1 VSNRRRLLCCAAASL
16 LAGRPQVFAQPPSK
30 VYRVGFFSLR
40 AGPAAVDEAF
50 VRGMRE
56 LGYAVGRNLVID
68 YRWASNDMTRLQP
81 LADELVR
88 LNVDVIVTAATP
100 AVRAAMRATNTIP
113 IVMAAV
119 SDPVGSGLVPSLGRP
134 GGNVTGMTIQST
146 DLAQKRLQLIREIVP
161 SATRI
166 GLLALRVSD
175 TQPDTARETSTPLL
189 VAGTQAAAQQ
199 MRIGVVARSIAHAD
213 ELPDAF
219 AQYRREQVQALIVQ
233 LSPLT
238 YELRI
243 KIIELAAQQRLPAM
257 YEARNFVD
265 EGGLVSYGPDLQE
278 SYRRA
283 ATYVDRI
290 FRGAKP
296 GELAIE
302 QQGTYEM
309 VINMK
314 AAKALG
320 ITIPQSVLLRADEVI
335 Q

>member
-1 VSNRRRLLCCAAASL
+1 
-16 LAGRPQVFAQPPSK
+16 
-30 VYRVGFFSLR
+30 
-40 AGPAAVDEAF
+40 
-50 VRGMRE
+50 MRE
-56 LGYAVGRNLVID
+56 LGYVVGRNLFVE
-68 YRWASNDMTRLQP
+68 YRWASNDMARLQP

-88 LNVDVIVTAATP
+88 LNVDVIVTSATP
-100 AVRAAMRATNTIP
+100 AVRAAVRATNTIP

-119 SDPVGSGLVPSLGRP
+119 SDPVGSGLVASLGRP

-161 SATRI
+161 NATRI
-166 GLLALRVSD
+166 ALLALRVSD
-175 TQPDTARETSTPLL
+175 TQRDTARETSTPLL
-189 VAGTQAAAQQ
+189 VAETQAAARQ
-199 MRIGVVARSIAHAD
+199 MGVGVVARSIGHAD

-219 AQYRREQVQALIVQ
+219 AQYRQEQVRALIVQ

-238 YELRI
+238 YELRT

-257 YEARNFVD
+257 YEARSFVD
-265 EGGLVSYGPDLQE
+265 EGGLVSYGPDVEE

-283 ATYVDRI
+283 AAYVDRI

-302 QQGTYEM
+302 QPGKYEM
-309 VINMK
+309 LINVK

-320 ITIPQSVLLRADEVI
+320 LTIPQSVLLRANELI